1 MFCPNCGS
9 KNGIEQN
16 YCRGCGLKL
25 DAIVEAVAGQFPSE
39 AYAALQ
45 RRREIFRK
53 LGVLSF
59 SIAGFVGFSLILF
72 KAAQYKAILFG
83 EEVLIWSAIG
93 AVVGFSL
100 LSIFFFNYPRLFMK
114 GTSGPAVKGRL
125 ADPVTADLIEDRPLD
140 HVPTVTDNTTET
152 LYAPR
157 IRKGI

>member
-53 LGVLSF
+53 LGVLNF

-83 EEVLIWSAIG
+83 EEILIWSAIG
-93 AVVGFSL
+93 AVVAFSL
-100 LSIFFFNYPRLFMK
+100 LSAFFFSYPRLFMK
-114 GTSGPAVKGRL
+114 GTSRPAAEDRL
-125 ADPVTADLIEDRPLD
+125 ADPVTADLIEDRPID

-152 LYAPR
+152 LYVPR
-157 IRKGI
+157 TRKGT